1 MVKNLMKSEMKV
13 PELLSDL
20 VKNVALLSKSNFN
33 K

>member
-1 MVKNLMKSEMKV
+1 MLKNLMKSELKM

-20 VKNVALLSKSNFN
+20 VKNVALLGKSNFN